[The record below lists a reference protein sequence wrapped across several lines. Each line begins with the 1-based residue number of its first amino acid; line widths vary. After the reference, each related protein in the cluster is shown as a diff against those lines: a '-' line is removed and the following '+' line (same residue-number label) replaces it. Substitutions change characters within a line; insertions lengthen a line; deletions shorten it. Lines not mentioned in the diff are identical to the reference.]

1 MESVEINGQDS
12 FEENLENCFEN
23 LELNKNLL
31 KGVYVYGF
39 KKPSKIQVEG
49 IKAINTG
56 KDCILQ
62 SQSGTGKTAT
72 YFLSL
77 ILKKGLYIHL
87 KVTILSFLLSF
98 LCKAKLT
105 FRTEMTYLT

>member
-39 KKPSKIQVEG
+39 KNFI
-49 IKAINTG
+49 IN
-56 KDCILQ
+56 
-62 SQSGTGKTAT
+62 
-72 YFLSL
+72 YF
-77 ILKKGLYIHL
+77 
-87 KVTILSFLLSF
+87 
-98 LCKAKLT
+98 A
-105 FRTEMTYLT
+105 